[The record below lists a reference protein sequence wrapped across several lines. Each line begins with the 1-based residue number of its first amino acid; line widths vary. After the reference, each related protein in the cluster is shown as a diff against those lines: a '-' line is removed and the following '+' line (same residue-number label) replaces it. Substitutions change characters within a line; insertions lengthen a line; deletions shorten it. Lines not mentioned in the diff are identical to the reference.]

1 MDIQEINYEAFP
13 EALEWHLKTKG
24 IAQKEFAQSAKVSE
38 QNVSLWL
45 NRDAYPN
52 LDSLIKVAD
61 FLNYSLDFLLG
72 RTEHEE
78 VYLAIQRTSFQKRLK
93 FLMEKNHQTANYIA
107 TACKFKNY
115 NFTRWQRGATPT
127 PELLN
132 KLAYHFN
139 VSVDYLVGRSDSI

>member
-1 MDIQEINYEAFP
+1 MDIKEINYEAFP
-13 EALEWHLKTKG
+13 EAIEWHLKTKG
-24 IAQKEFAQSAKVSE
+24 ITQKEFAQAAKVSE

-45 NRDAYPN
+45 KRETYPN
-52 LDSLIKVAD
+52 LDSLTLVAD
-61 FLNYSLDFLLG
+61 FLKCSLDFLLG

-78 VYLAIQRTSFQKRLK
+78 VYLAVQRTSFKQRLK
-93 FLMEKNHQTANYIA
+93 FLMEKNHQTANHIA
-107 TACKFKNY
+107 TICGFKNS